1 MLVFLL
7 AFSYPVG
14 NSKGGISGGERSA
27 LGLIMLDAELVAEMA
42 ILSLIAL
49 ETCIGYF
56 TGCCSKSNLRLTV

>member
-14 NSKGGISGGERSA
+14 NSKGGISGGERAA